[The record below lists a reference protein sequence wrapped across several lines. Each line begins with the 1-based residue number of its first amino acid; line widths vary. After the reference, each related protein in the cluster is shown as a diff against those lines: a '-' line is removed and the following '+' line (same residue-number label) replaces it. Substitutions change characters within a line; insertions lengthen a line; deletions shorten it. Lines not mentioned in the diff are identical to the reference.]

1 MEETIL
7 QEIGLTQNE
16 SRVYLSLLKTKAASA
31 TVVAQESKIH
41 RVNVYDTLE
50 KLKERGLVSELTI
63 GGKRIF
69 SAANPEN
76 ITNILKEKEIKLKT
90 ILPQLQMN
98 YVMQQKDYAI
108 NLYKGTNALRKR
120 LLRFAEY
127 NKPIYAWGIP
137 KNVVDV
143 VGKTFVEEMHQQR
156 VKRKQWMYH
165 IYNSDAKERMTYLNT
180 LPYTK
185 AKYLPEIYD
194 SPVETNLCGDE
205 LLMIFPGEEI
215 ITVSIMN
222 KALANAYEKYFW
234 LLWEKTSEQK

>member
-1 MEETIL
+1 MQEEIL

-16 SRVYLSLLKTKAASA
+16 SRVYLSLLKTKAVSA
-31 TVVAQESKIH
+31 TAVAQESKIH

-50 KLKERGLVSELTI
+50 KLKKRGLVSELNV

-69 SAANPEN
+69 SAANPES
-76 ITNILKEKEIKLKT
+76 IINILREKEVKLKT

-98 YVMQQKDYAI
+98 YVMQQKNYSV
-108 NLYKGTNALRKR
+108 NLYEGANSLRKR

-137 KNVVDV
+137 KTVVDV
-143 VGKTFVEEMHQQR
+143 IGKTFVEEMHQQR
-156 VKRKQWMYH
+156 IKRKQWMYH
-165 IYNSDAKERMTYLNT
+165 IYNSDAKDRITYLNT
-180 LPYTK
+180 LECTK
-185 AKYLPEIYD
+185 ARYLPQSYD

-215 ITVSIMN
+215 ITVSIVN
-222 KALANAYEKYFW
+222 KALATAYEKYFW
-234 LLWEKTSEQK
+234 LLWDKTVE